1 MRTTAT
7 KGAGRRQEGRILS
20 ILGATLALLALGV
33 SGTVLAG
40 STSALMS
47 VRVQVL
53 ARTLLNVESQAPSL
67 VLTEADLARGY
78 VEVPAVS
85 RIRVRSNDPNGYLL
99 AFDVTAGPFTAIEVT
114 GLGPAARISANGG
127 WLVRPFAGTKPVTSE
142 LTYRFLLASNVQ
154 PGTYAWPVSLS
165 ARPR

>member
-1 MRTTAT
+1 M
-7 KGAGRRQEGRILS
+7 AG
-20 ILGATLALLALGV
+20 TFALLALGV
-33 SGTVLAG
+33 SGTALAS

-47 VRVQVL
+47 VSVQVQ
-53 ARTLLNVESQAPSL
+53 ARTLLNVESQPPSL

-99 AFDVTAGPFTAIEVT
+99 AFDVTEGPFTAIEVT

-127 WLVRPFAGTKPVTSE
+127 WLARPFTGTQPVTSE

>member
-20 ILGATLALLALGV
+20 ILGTTLALLALGV
-33 SGTVLAG
+33 SGTVLA
-40 STSALMS
+40 STTSALMS

-53 ARTLLNVESQAPSL
+53 ARTLLNVESQPPSL

-127 WLVRPFAGTKPVTSE
+127 WLVRPFAGTQPVTSE

-154 PGTYAWPVSLS
+154 PGTYPWPVSLS
-165 ARPR
+165 AMPR

>member
-1 MRTTAT
+1 MSTTTQKKA
-7 KGAGRRQEGRILS
+7 GSGRAGRFLPAIVG
-20 ILGATLALLALGV
+20 TLVLLALCV

-47 VRVQVL
+47 VSVQVQ
-53 ARTLLNVESQAPSL
+53 ARTLLNVESQPTSL

-114 GLGPAARISANGG
+114 GLGSTAQVSADRRLARAAVRGKAARHRLA
-127 WLVRPFAGTKPVTSE
+127 E
-142 LTYRFLLASNVQ
+142 LSLLAR
-154 PGTYAWPVSLS
+154 PERATGTYPWPVALS
-165 ARPR
+165 ATPR

>member
-1 MRTTAT
+1 MRTTAQ
-7 KGAGRRQEGRILS
+7 KEAGSRQAGRFLPAV
-20 ILGATLALLALGV
+20 ATALVLLALGV
-33 SGTVLAG
+33 SGNVLAG

-53 ARTLLNVESQAPSL
+53 ARTLLSVESQPPSL

-127 WLVRPFAGTKPVTSE
+127 WLARPFAGTQPVTSE
-142 LTYRFLLASNVQ
+142 LTYRFLLASNIQ

-165 ARPR
+165 AMPR

>member
-1 MRTTAT
+1 MA
-7 KGAGRRQEGRILS
+7 
-20 ILGATLALLALGV
+20 ATLALLALGV
-33 SGTVLAG
+33 SGTALAG

-53 ARTLLNVESQAPSL
+53 ARTLLNVESQPPSL

-85 RIRVRSNDPNGYLL
+85 RIRVRSNDSNGYLL

-114 GLGPAARISANGG
+114 GLGPAARISVNGG
-127 WLVRPFAGTKPVTSE
+127 WLVRPFVGTQPVTSE

-154 PGTYAWPVSLS
+154 PGTYPWPISLS
-165 ARPR
+165 AMPR

>member
-1 MRTTAT
+1 MRTTAQ
-7 KGAGRRQEGRILS
+7 KEAGIGRAGRFLPAM
-20 ILGATLALLALGV
+20 ATALVLLALGV
-33 SGTVLAG
+33 SGTVLAN

-53 ARTLLNVESQAPSL
+53 ARTLLNVESQPASL

-78 VEVPAVS
+78 VEVPSVS

-127 WLVRPFAGTKPVTSE
+127 WLARPFAGTQPVTSE

-165 ARPR
+165 AMPR

>member
-20 ILGATLALLALGV
+20 ILGTTLALLALGV
-33 SGTVLAG
+33 SGTVLA
-40 STSALMS
+40 STTSALMS

-53 ARTLLNVESQAPSL
+53 ARTLLNVESQPPSL

-114 GLGPAARISANGG
+114 GLGPADRISANGG
-127 WLVRPFAGTKPVTSE
+127 WLVRPFAGTQPVTSE

-154 PGTYAWPVSLS
+154 PGTYPWPVSLS
-165 ARPR
+165 AMPR

>member
-1 MRTTAT
+1 MRTATT
-7 KGAGRRQEGRILS
+7 KGAGRTQAGRILS
-20 ILGATLALLALGV
+20 LLVGTLALLTASG

-40 STSALMS
+40 STSATLS
-47 VRVQVL
+47 VSVTVP
-53 ARTLLNVESQAPSL
+53 ARTVLNVESRPPSL

-78 VEVPAVS
+78 VEVPAAS

-99 AFDVTAGPFTAIEVT
+99 AFDVTAGPFTAIEVK

-127 WLVRPFAGTKPVTSE
+127 WLAQPFAGTEPVTSE
-142 LTYRFLLASNVQ
+142 LTYRFLLAPNVQ

>member
-1 MRTTAT
+1 MRTTARNEA
-7 KGAGRRQEGRILS
+7 GSGRAGRFLP
-20 ILGATLALLALGV
+20 AMATTLALLALGV
-33 SGTVLAG
+33 SGTVLAS

-53 ARTLLNVESQAPSL
+53 ARTLLNIESQPPSL
-67 VLTEADLARGY
+67 VLTAADLARGY

-127 WLVRPFAGTKPVTSE
+127 WLARPFAGTQPVTSE

-165 ARPR
+165 AMPR

>member
-20 ILGATLALLALGV
+20 ILGTTLALLALGV
-33 SGTVLAG
+33 SGTVLA
-40 STSALMS
+40 STTSALMS

-53 ARTLLNVESQAPSL
+53 ARTLLNVESQPPSL

-127 WLVRPFAGTKPVTSE
+127 WLVRPFAGTQPVTSE

-165 ARPR
+165 AMPR

>member
-1 MRTTAT
+1 MSTTT
-7 KGAGRRQEGRILS
+7 QREAGTGRGGRFLPAIV
-20 ILGATLALLALGV
+20 GTLALLALGV

-40 STSALMS
+40 STSATMS
-47 VRVQVL
+47 VSVQVQ
-53 ARTLLNVESQAPSL
+53 ARTLLNVESQPPSL

-114 GLGPAARISANGG
+114 GLGPAARISSNGG
-127 WLVRPFAGTKPVTSE
+127 WLVRPFAGTQPVTSE

-154 PGTYAWPVSLS
+154 PGTYPWPVSLS
-165 ARPR
+165 AAPR

>member
-1 MRTTAT
+1 M
-7 KGAGRRQEGRILS
+7 AGILA
-20 ILGATLALLALGV
+20 ILALGV

-53 ARTLLNVESQAPSL
+53 ARTLLNVESQPPSL

-85 RIRVRSNDPNGYLL
+85 RIRVRSNDPSGYLL
-99 AFDVTAGPFTAIEVT
+99 AFDVTPGPFTAIEVT

-127 WLVRPFAGTKPVTSE
+127 WLARPFSGTQTVTSE
-142 LTYRFLLASNVQ
+142 LTYRFLLASNVR
-154 PGTYAWPVSLS
+154 PGSYAWPVSLS

>member
-1 MRTTAT
+1 MRTTARNEA
-7 KGAGRRQEGRILS
+7 GSGRAGRFLP
-20 ILGATLALLALGV
+20 AMATTLALLALGV
-33 SGTVLAG
+33 SGTVLAS

-53 ARTLLNVESQAPSL
+53 ARTLLNIESQPPSL
-67 VLTEADLARGY
+67 VLTAADLARGY

-127 WLVRPFAGTKPVTSE
+127 WLVRPFAGTQPVTSE

-165 ARPR
+165 AMPR

>member
-1 MRTTAT
+1 MRTTT
-7 KGAGRRQEGRILS
+7 KKDACRRAEGRPLS

-40 STSALMS
+40 TTSALMS
-47 VRVQVL
+47 VRVQVQ
-53 ARTLLNVESQAPSL
+53 ARTLLYVEAQPPSL

-114 GLGPAARISANGG
+114 GLGPAARIGANGG
-127 WLVRPFAGTKPVTSE
+127 WLVRPFAGTQPVTSE

-154 PGTYAWPVSLS
+154 PGTYPWPVSLS
-165 ARPR
+165 AMPR

>member
-1 MRTTAT
+1 MRPSTQKKA
-7 KGAGRRQEGRILS
+7 GSGRAGRFLPVIVG
-20 ILGATLALLALGV
+20 TLVLLALCV

-40 STSALMS
+40 STSAVMS
-47 VRVQVL
+47 VRVQVQ
-53 ARTLLNVESQAPSL
+53 ARTLLNVESQPSSL

-85 RIRVRSNDPNGYLL
+85 RIRVHSNDPNGYLL

-114 GLGPAARISANGG
+114 GLGPTAQISANGG
-127 WLVRPFAGTKPVTSE
+127 WLVRPFTGTQPVTSE

-154 PGTYAWPVSLS
+154 PGTYPWPVALS
-165 ARPR
+165 AAPR

>member
-1 MRTTAT
+1 MRPTTQKKA
-7 KGAGRRQEGRILS
+7 GSGRAGRFVPAIVG
-20 ILGATLALLALGV
+20 TLVLLALCV

-47 VRVQVL
+47 VSVQVQ
-53 ARTLLNVESQAPSL
+53 ARTLLNVESQPTSL

-99 AFDVTAGPFTAIEVT
+99 AFDVTGGPFTVIEVT
-114 GLGPAARISANGG
+114 GLGPAAQISANGG
-127 WLVRPFAGTKPVTSE
+127 WLDRPFAGTQPVTSE
-142 LTYRFLLASNVQ
+142 LTYRFLLAPNAQ
-154 PGTYAWPVSLS
+154 TGTYPWPVALS
-165 ARPR
+165 ATPR

>member
-1 MRTTAT
+1 MV
-7 KGAGRRQEGRILS
+7 
-20 ILGATLALLALGV
+20 ATLALLALGV
-33 SGTVLAG
+33 SGTVLAS

-47 VRVQVL
+47 VSVQVQ
-53 ARTLLNVESQAPSL
+53 ARTLLNVESQPPSL

-127 WLVRPFAGTKPVTSE
+127 WLARPFTGTQPVTSE

-154 PGTYAWPVSLS
+154 PGTYAWPVSVS

>member
-1 MRTTAT
+1 MQ
-7 KGAGRRQEGRILS
+7 KDAGSGRARRFRPAIVG
-20 ILGATLALLALGV
+20 TLTLLALGV
-33 SGTVLAG
+33 AGTVRAS

-47 VRVQVL
+47 VSVQVQ
-53 ARTLLNVESQAPSL
+53 ARTLLNVESQPPSV

-99 AFDVTAGPFTAIEVT
+99 AFDITAGPFTAIEVT

-127 WLVRPFAGTKPVTSE
+127 WLARPFTGTQPVTSE

-165 ARPR
+165 ARAR

>member
-1 MRTTAT
+1 MRTAT
-7 KGAGRRQEGRILS
+7 QKYAGSRRAGRFLPAMAG
-20 ILGATLALLALGV
+20 TLALLALGV
-33 SGTVLAG
+33 SGTVLAS

-53 ARTLLNVESQAPSL
+53 ARTLLNVESQPPSL

-114 GLGPAARISANGG
+114 GLGPAARISVNGG
-127 WLVRPFAGTKPVTSE
+127 WLVRPFAGTQPVTSE

-165 ARPR
+165 AMPR